1 VNTIFKIILS
11 PISLIYGIAISI
23 RNLLYDAGLLKSA
36 KFSLPVISVGNLT
49 VGGEGKTPH
58 VEYLIQQL
66 QDYLNLA
73 ILSRGYKRKTKGFR
87 IVNANDSVTQAGD
100 EPLQF
105 KKKYP
110 KNVVA
115 VSESRA
121 LAIPEILTRH
131 PETQLVIL
139 DDAFQHRSVDP
150 GLNILLTNFSKLFTE
165 DYLLPSGRLREWRAA
180 YKRADV
186 IVVSKCPMY
195 DPEINREAII
205 SQINPLPH
213 QKVFFSYY
221 NYGHPYF
228 MYDARKRVDISKHPV
243 ILVCA
248 IAQADYLLSYL
259 EDKTEVIG
267 FYKFEDHH
275 YFSNH
280 EVSLINKTYQEN
292 KSSNPLIIT
301 TEKDATRFHE
311 HRTFLVE
318 NRMPMFILPTK
329 VDFHYEQGT
338 EFDELIKGFL
348 LDFRS

>member
-1 VNTIFKIILS
+1 MPFVIAFSRVICFSLDLS
-11 PISLIYGIAISI
+11 PCIAITSI
-23 RNLLYDAGLLKSA
+23 RVITSA
-36 KFSLPVISVGNLT
+36 RVVASTQARMLVRTQAHSPNVSDPALPCASLCFSVPAHSALF
-49 VGGEGKTPH
+49 
-58 VEYLIQQL
+58 
-66 QDYLNLA
+66 
-73 ILSRGYKRKTKGFR
+73 LSRCWVG
-87 IVNANDSVTQAGD
+87 
-100 EPLQF
+100 E
-105 KKKYP
+105 
-110 KNVVA
+110 
-115 VSESRA
+115 
-121 LAIPEILTRH
+121 
-131 PETQLVIL
+131 
-139 DDAFQHRSVDP
+139 
-150 GLNILLTNFSKLFTE
+150 
-165 DYLLPSGRLREWRAA
+165 RAA
-180 YKRADV
+180 
-186 IVVSKCPMY
+186 
-195 DPEINREAII
+195 
-205 SQINPLPH
+205 L
-213 QKVFFSYY
+213 
-221 NYGHPYF
+221 
-228 MYDARKRVDISKHPV
+228 YDARKRVDISKHPV

-292 KSSNPLIIT
+292 KSSKPLIIT